1 MLILSFFY
9 FLLSFFSNISILAQP
24 KKVYMSSGT
33 ILAIIIIYFGILILI
48 SNLVSKKDSSNDAFF
63 KANKNSKWYLVAFGM
78 IGTALSGVTF
88 ISVPGEVG
96 NPDLQFKYFQFV
108 LGNAIGFII
117 IATVLLPLYYRMN
130 LTSIYSY
137 IEQRLGVVSYKTAA
151 TIFLIS
157 RTIGS
162 AFRLYL
168 VVIVLQ
174 RFVFDAYNIPF
185 AVTVLISLALI
196 FAYTYRGGLK
206 TIIITDTLQTFFLV
220 TSVFLTIIFICNSLD
235 YSFTEAFEAVKN
247 SNYSKV
253 FFYEDYLKGSFVLKQ
268 ILGGIFVTIAMVGLD
283 QDLMQKNL
291 SCKNIGEAQKN
302 MFTFT
307 GIFVVINIFFLS
319 VGALLYL
326 YAEKNGIS
334 VPMVDGVKRT
344 DLLFPEIAF
353 NHLNIVPAV
362 VFLLGLT
369 AATFATTD
377 SALTALTTSFCVDF
391 LGMDKE
397 GKNSNSEIPNSNEEI
412 ETRNKKLVRTRH
424 LVHVGFSLLMFL
436 VIIVFNSLND
446 KSVVTMIFK
455 VASYTYGPLLG
466 LYAFGLFMKSKT
478 VHDKL
483 VPFICVISPLVCFLI
498 AKNSA
503 TLFEDYVI
511 DNELIIVNGLIT
523 FIGLLVISKPAT
535 SQTKF

>member
-1 MLILSFFY
+1 MSPFAILS
-9 FLLSFFSNISILAQP
+9 LI
-24 KKVYMSSGT
+24 VV
-33 ILAIIIIYFGILILI
+33 YFGLLFII
-48 SNLVSKKDSSNDAFF
+48 SYFVSRKDSGNEAFF

-108 LGNAIGFII
+108 LGNAIGFLI
-117 IATVLLPLYYRMN
+117 IAKVLLPLYYRMN
-130 LTSIYSY
+130 LTSIYGY
-137 IEQRLGVVSYKTAA
+137 IEQRLGTVSYKTAA
-151 TIFLIS
+151 SIFLIS

-174 RFVFDAYNIPF
+174 RYVFDYYGIPF
-185 AVTVLISLALI
+185 ALTVLISLALI
-196 FAYTYRGGLK
+196 FAYTYKGGLK

-220 TSVFLTIIFICNSLD
+220 SSVFLTIIFICNHLD
-235 YSFTEAFEAVKN
+235 LSFFEAFETVKE
-247 SNYSKV
+247 SQYSKI
-253 FFYEDYLKGSFVLKQ
+253 FFFDDYQSGNYFWKQ
-268 ILGGIFVTIAMVGLD
+268 LLGGIFVTIAMVGLD

-291 SCKNIGEAQKN
+291 SCATIGEAQKN

-307 GIFVVINIFFLS
+307 GIFVLINIFFLS
-319 VGALLYL
+319 VGALLYI
-326 YAEKNGIS
+326 YAAKNGID
-334 VPMVDGVKRT
+334 VPLDLVSGKPRT

-353 NHLNIVPAV
+353 NHLTLIPAI

-391 LGMDKE
+391 LGMDKAANQN
-397 GKNSNSEIPNSNEEI
+397 KPNI
-412 ETRNKKLVRTRH
+412 VRNRH
-424 LVHVGFSLLMFL
+424 LVHIGFSLLMFI
-436 VIIVFNSLND
+436 VILIFNSLTD
-446 KSVVTMIFK
+446 QSVVSMIFT

-466 LYAFGLFMKSKT
+466 LYAFGLFIKSKT

-483 VPFICVISPLVCFLI
+483 VPIVCVIAP
-498 AKNSA
+498 
-503 TLFEDYVI
+503 
-511 DNELIIVNGLIT
+511 LIT
-523 FIGLLVISKPAT
+523 FWINSNASEWFSGYVFSVEIIIINGIITLIGLLFISKST
-535 SQTKF
+535 QENTRF

>member
-1 MLILSFFY
+1 MTPFAILT
-9 FLLSFFSNISILAQP
+9 L
-24 KKVYMSSGT
+24 
-33 ILAIIIIYFGILILI
+33 IIIYFGILFLI
-48 SNLVSKKDSSNDAFF
+48 SHFVSKKDSGNEAFF

-96 NPDLQFKYFQFV
+96 NPDLQFKYFQFII
-108 LGNAIGFII
+108 GNAIGFIV
-117 IATVLLPLYYRMN
+117 IAKLLLPLYYRMN
-130 LTSIYSY
+130 LTSIYGY
-137 IEQRLGVVSYKTAA
+137 IEQRLGIVSYKTAA

-174 RFVFDAYNIPF
+174 RYVFDYYKIPF
-185 AVTVLISLALI
+185 AVTVLISLVLI
-196 FAYTYRGGLK
+196 FTYTYRGGLK
-206 TIIITDTLQTFFLV
+206 TIIITDSLQTFFLV
-220 TSVFLTIIFICNSLD
+220 SSVFLTIFFICKSLD
-235 YSFTEAFEAVKN
+235 LNAFTAFDEVKN

-253 FFYEDYLKGSFVLKQ
+253 FFFEDYLKGNYFWKQ
-268 ILGGIFVTIAMVGLD
+268 ILGGMFVTIAMVGLD

-307 GIFVVINIFFLS
+307 GIFVIINIFFLS

-326 YAEKNGIS
+326 FAEKNGIQ
-334 VPMVDGVKRT
+334 VPIVDGVPRT
-344 DLLFPEIAF
+344 DFLFPEIA
-353 NHLNIVPAV
+353 LKSLGLIPAI

-391 LGMDKE
+391 LGMDKTE
-397 GKNSNSEIPNSNEEI
+397 NLNKPNI
-412 ETRNKKLVRTRH
+412 VRTRH
-424 LVHVGFSLLMFL
+424 LVHIAFSGLMFL
-436 VIIVFNSLND
+436 VIILFNAVND
-446 KSVVTMIFK
+446 ASVVKMIFK
-455 VASYTYGPLLG
+455 IASYTYGPLLG
-466 LYAFGLFMKSKT
+466 LYAFGLFVKSKT

-483 VPFICVISPLVCFLI
+483 VPFICVISPAICYYISTYSQLLLG
-498 AKNSA
+498 KY
-503 TLFEDYVI
+503 TI

-523 FIGLLVISKPAT
+523 FIGLFLISKPAT
-535 SQTKF
+535 SETRF

>member
-1 MLILSFFY
+1 MT
-9 FLLSFFSNISILAQP
+9 P
-24 KKVYMSSGT
+24 TT
-33 ILAIIIIYFGILILI
+33 ILIIVIIYFGLLIFI
-48 SNLVSKKDSSNDAFF
+48 SNLVSKKSSDNDTFF

-96 NPDLQFKYFQFV
+96 NPETQFKYFQFV

-117 IATVLLPLYYRMN
+117 IAKVLLPLYYRMN
-130 LTSIYSY
+130 LTSIYGY

-151 TIFLIS
+151 SIFLIS

-174 RFVFDAYNIPF
+174 RYVFDAFQVPF
-185 AVTVLISLALI
+185 AFTVLISLALI

-220 TSVFLTIIFICNSLD
+220 SSVFLTLFFICKSLD
-235 YSFTEAFEAVKN
+235 FGPIEAFEAIKN

-253 FFYEDYLKGSFVLKQ
+253 FFYEDFLKGNFILKQ

-302 MFTFT
+302 MYTFT
-307 GIFVVINIFFLS
+307 GIFVLINIFFLS
-319 VGALLYL
+319 VGALLYMF
-326 YAEKNGIS
+326 AEKNGIA
-334 VPMVDGVKRT
+334 VPTDLITGNPRT

-353 NHLNIVPAV
+353 HHLSIIPAV

-377 SALTALTTSFCVDF
+377 SALTALTTSFCIDF
-391 LGMDKE
+391 FGMDK
-397 GKNSNSEIPNSNEEI
+397 GDNAQKPGALI
-412 ETRNKKLVRTRH
+412 TRH
-424 LVHVGFSLLMFL
+424 WVHVGFSFLLFI
-436 VIIVFNSLND
+436 VILLFNAIND
-446 KSVVTMIFK
+446 ASVVSMIFK

-466 LYAFGLFMKSKT
+466 LYTFGLFMKTKT

-483 VPFICVISPLVCFLI
+483 VPLVCVVSPIICFLI
-498 AKNSA
+498 SKYSN
-503 TLFEDYVI
+503 LVFENYVI
-511 DNELIIVNGLIT
+511 DNELIIINGLLT
-523 FIGLLVISKPAT
+523 YLGLLIISKPT
-535 SQTKF
+535 HLNTRY

>member
-1 MLILSFFY
+1 MTPFAILLLI
-9 FLLSFFSNISILAQP
+9 
-24 KKVYMSSGT
+24 VV
-33 ILAIIIIYFGILILI
+33 YFGMLFLIAHF
-48 SNLVSKKDSSNDAFF
+48 VSKNDHGNEAFF
-63 KANKNSKWYLVAFGM
+63 KANKNSRWYLVAFGM

-96 NPDLQFKYFQFV
+96 NPDNQFKYFQFV

-117 IATVLLPLYYRMN
+117 IAKVLLPLYYRMN
-130 LTSIYSY
+130 LTSIYGY
-137 IEQRLGVVSYKTAA
+137 IEKRLGIVSYKTAA

-162 AFRLYL
+162 SFRLYL

-174 RFVFDAYNIPF
+174 RYVFDFYQIPF
-185 AVTVLISLALI
+185 ALTVLISLALI

-220 TSVFLTIIFICNSLD
+220 SSVFLTLFFICRSLNFSVFD
-235 YSFTEAFEAVKN
+235 AFEQVKN

-253 FFYEDYLKGSFVLKQ
+253 FFFEDFTKGTYFWKQ

-307 GIFVVINIFFLS
+307 GIFVLINIFFLS
-319 VGALLYL
+319 VGALLYI
-326 YAEKNGIS
+326 YAAQNGIA
-334 VPMVDGVKRT
+334 VPIDLITGKPRT

-353 NHLNIVPAV
+353 HHLALLPSI
-362 VFLLGLT
+362 VFLLGLI

-391 LGMDKE
+391 LGMDKTE
-397 GKNSNSEIPNSNEEI
+397 N
-412 ETRNKKLVRTRH
+412 RNKPNIVRTRH
-424 LVHVGFSLLMFL
+424 LVHVVFSFLMFL
-436 VIIVFNSLND
+436 VIVVFNAIND
-446 KSVVTMIFK
+446 ASVVSMIFK
-455 VASYTYGPLLG
+455 IASYTYGPLLG
-466 LYAFGLFMKSKT
+466 LYAFGLFVKSKT
-478 VHDKL
+478 VRDRL
-483 VPFICVISPLVCFLI
+483 VPFICVLSPAICFLI
-498 AKNSA
+498 SKNSA
-503 TLFEDYVI
+503 LLFGDYVF
-511 DNELIIVNGLIT
+511 DNELIIVNGLLT
-523 FIGLLVISKPAT
+523 FIGLLLISKPALGST
-535 SQTKF
+535 RY

>member
-1 MLILSFFY
+1 MTPFAILLLI
-9 FLLSFFSNISILAQP
+9 
-24 KKVYMSSGT
+24 VV
-33 ILAIIIIYFGILILI
+33 YFGMLFLI
-48 SNLVSKKDSSNDAFF
+48 SHFTSKKNSDNEAFF

-96 NPDLQFKYFQFV
+96 NPDNQFKYFQFV
-108 LGNAIGFII
+108 LGNAIGFLI
-117 IATVLLPLYYRMN
+117 IAKVLLPLYYRMN
-130 LTSIYSY
+130 LTSIYGY
-137 IEQRLGVVSYKTAA
+137 IEKRLGTVSYKTAA
-151 TIFLIS
+151 FIFLLS

-162 AFRLYL
+162 SFRLYL

-174 RFVFDAYNIPF
+174 RYVFDYYHIPF
-185 AVTVLISLALI
+185 ALTVLISLGLI

-220 TSVFLTIIFICNSLD
+220 SSVFLTIFFVCDSLNL
-235 YSFTEAFEAVKN
+235 SVFEAFEQVKN

-253 FFYEDYLKGSFVLKQ
+253 FFFEDYLKGTYFWKQ

-291 SCKNIGEAQKN
+291 SCKNIGDAQKN
-302 MFTFT
+302 MYTFT
-307 GIFVVINIFFLS
+307 GIFVLINIFFLS
-319 VGALLYL
+319 VGALLYM
-326 YAEKNGIS
+326 YAAKNNIA
-334 VPMVDGVKRT
+334 VPADLITGKPRT

-353 NHLNIVPAV
+353 NHLSLIPSV

-391 LGMDKE
+391 LGMDKTE
-397 GKNSNSEIPNSNEEI
+397 NQNKPNI
-412 ETRNKKLVRTRH
+412 VRTRH
-424 LVHVGFSLLMFL
+424 GVHIAFSFLMFL
-436 VIIVFNSLND
+436 VIVAFNAIND
-446 KSVVTMIFK
+446 ASVVSMIFK
-455 VASYTYGPLLG
+455 IASYTYGPLLG
-466 LYAFGLFMKSKT
+466 LYAFGLFVKTKT
-478 VHDKL
+478 VHDKW
-483 VPFICVISPLVCFLI
+483 VPCICVLSPAICFLI
-498 AKNSA
+498 SKNSA
-503 TLFEDYVI
+503 LLFGDYVF

-523 FIGLLVISKPAT
+523 FLGLMAISKPAV

>member
-1 MLILSFFY
+1 
-9 FLLSFFSNISILAQP
+9 
-24 KKVYMSSGT
+24 MSAGT
-33 ILAIIIIYFGILILI
+33 ILVIIIIYFGVLILI
-48 SNLVSKKDSSNDAFF
+48 SNLVSKKSSDNDTFF
-63 KANKNSKWYLVAFGM
+63 KANKNSKWYLVSFGM

-88 ISVPGEVG
+88 ISVPGNVG
-96 NPDLQFKYFQFV
+96 SPESQFSYFQFV
-108 LGNAIGFII
+108 LGNAIGFLI
-117 IATVLLPLYYRMN
+117 IAKVLLPLYYRMN
-130 LTSIYSY
+130 LTSIYGY
-137 IEQRLGVVSYKTAA
+137 IEQRLGIVSYKTAA
-151 TIFLIS
+151 SIFLIS

-174 RFVFDAYNIPF
+174 RYVFDFFDVPF
-185 AVTVLISLALI
+185 AATVLISLGLI

-220 TSVFLTIIFICNSLD
+220 SSVFLTIIFICQSLD
-235 YSFTEAFEAVKN
+235 LSAIEAFEAVKN
-247 SNYSKV
+247 SNYSKI
-253 FFYEDYLKGSFVLKQ
+253 FFYEDYLKGNFVFKQ

-326 YAEKNGIS
+326 FATKNNIEI
-334 VPMVDGVKRT
+334 PMVNGVART
-344 DLLFPEIAF
+344 DYLFPEIAF
-353 NHLNIVPAV
+353 NHLAIFPAII
-362 VFLLGLT
+362 FLLGLT

-391 LGMDKE
+391 LNMDKTE
-397 GKNSNSEIPNSNEEI
+397 NASNPKNVKN
-412 ETRNKKLVRTRH
+412 RH
-424 LVHVGFSLLMFL
+424 LVHLGFSLLMFL

-446 KSVVTMIFK
+446 QSVVTMIFK

-478 VHDKL
+478 VHDKF
-483 VPFICVISPLVCFLI
+483 VPFICIISPLVCFFL

-503 TLFEDYVI
+503 VLFGNYVI
-511 DNELIIVNGLIT
+511 DNELIIINGLIT
-523 FIGLLVISKPAT
+523 FIGLLLISKPAT